1 MFESLAAAP
10 PDSILGLGEAFQKDS
25 RANKINL
32 TIGVYQDD
40 QGRTC
45 ILDTVKRAEAR
56 LLTLETTKGYLGIEG
71 LKEFTRLA
79 AELSLGDLCPLERVA
94 SVQTPG
100 GTGALRVAADFL
112 ATQSPNMRI
121 WFSNPTWPNHLGIFQ
136 QAGLESKIYPY
147 LSADKTSLD
156 MAGMMDTIEREARPG
171 DGIVLHACCHNPTGI
186 DPTLEQWQEIAELTA
201 QRGMLPILDFA
212 YQGFGDGTKQDQVGL
227 KQMSAQH
234 GEYFVCSSYSKNF
247 GLYSE
252 RVGALLGVC
261 ANRDHADKLL
271 SQLKLA
277 VRVNY
282 SNPPRHGGAI
292 VATILSDT
300 GLRQDWLSEV
310 DAMRARI
317 HAMRQSFVSGM
328 KASGCETDFSF
339 LLNQKG
345 MFSYSGLTPMQVD
358 WLRSQKGIFLVGTG
372 RMNVAGLTSSN
383 LPTLCSAIAEA
394 ISNSAVIPSP
404 KA

>member
-10 PDSILGLGEAFQKDS
+10 PDPILGLGEAFQKEP
-25 RANKINL
+25 RTGKINL

-40 QGRTC
+40 HGRTC
-45 ILDTVKRAEAR
+45 ILDTVKKAEAR
-56 LLTLETTKGYLGIEG
+56 LLSSETTKGYLGIDG

-79 AELSLGDLCPLERVA
+79 AELSLGNELSLERVA

-112 ATQSPNMRI
+112 ASQWPNMRI

-147 LSADKTSLD
+147 LSSDKTSLD
-156 MAGMMDTIEREARPG
+156 MTGLMDTIEREARPG
-171 DGIVLHACCHNPTGI
+171 DAIVLHACCHNPTGI
-186 DPTLEQWQEIAELTA
+186 DPSAEQWQDIAELTA

-212 YQGFGDGTKQDQVGL
+212 YQGFGDGPSQDQVGL
-227 KQMSAQH
+227 NQVAAQH
-234 GEYFVCSSYSKNF
+234 SEYFVCSSFSKNF

-261 ANRDHADKLL
+261 ASRDNAEKLL

-282 SNPPRHGGAI
+282 SNPPRHGAAV
-292 VATILSDT
+292 VATILGDAE
-300 GLRQDWLSEV
+300 LKKDWLAEV
-310 DAMRARI
+310 ESMRARI
-317 HAMRQSFVSGM
+317 HTMRKSFVSGM
-328 KASGCETDFSF
+328 QAVGCETDFSF

-358 WLRSQKGIFLVGTG
+358 WLRSQKGIYLVGTG
-372 RMNVAGLTSSN
+372 RMNVAGLTSGN

-394 ISNSAVIPSP
+394 IANSATTSSP

>member
-10 PDSILGLGEAFQKDS
+10 PDPILGLGEAFQKEP
-25 RANKINL
+25 RTGKINL

-40 QGRTC
+40 HGRTC
-45 ILDTVKRAEAR
+45 ILDTVKKAEAR
-56 LLTLETTKGYLGIEG
+56 LLSSETTKGYLGIDG

-79 AELSLGDLCPLERVA
+79 AELSLGNELSLERVA

-112 ATQSPNMRI
+112 ASQWPNMRI

-147 LSADKTSLD
+147 LSSDKTSLD
-156 MAGMMDTIEREARPG
+156 MTGLMDTIEREARPG
-171 DGIVLHACCHNPTGI
+171 DAIVLHACCHNPTGI
-186 DPTLEQWQEIAELTA
+186 DPSSEQWQDIAELTA

-212 YQGFGDGTKQDQVGL
+212 YQGFGDGPSQDQVGL
-227 KQMSAQH
+227 NQVAAQH
-234 GEYFVCSSYSKNF
+234 SEYFVCSSFSKNF

-261 ANRDHADKLL
+261 ASRDNAEKLL

-282 SNPPRHGGAI
+282 SNPPRHGAAV
-292 VATILSDT
+292 VATILGDAE
-300 GLRQDWLSEV
+300 LKKDWLAEV
-310 DAMRARI
+310 ESMRARI
-317 HAMRQSFVSGM
+317 HTMRKSFVSGM
-328 KASGCETDFSF
+328 QAVGCETDFSF

-358 WLRSQKGIFLVGTG
+358 WLRSQKGIYLVGTG
-372 RMNVAGLTSSN
+372 RMNVAGLTSGN

-394 ISNSAVIPSP
+394 IANSATTSSP
-404 KA
+404 RA

>member
-1 MFESLAAAP
+1 MFESLSAAP
-10 PDSILGLGEAFQKDS
+10 PDPILGLGEAFQKDP
-25 RANKINL
+25 RTGKINL

-40 QGRTC
+40 SGRTC
-45 ILDTVKRAEAR
+45 ILDTVKKAEAR
-56 LLTLETTKGYLGIEG
+56 LLASETTKGYLGIDG
-71 LKEFTRLA
+71 LKDFTRLVT
-79 AELSLGDLCPLERVA
+79 ELSLGDLCPADRVA

-112 ATQSPNMRI
+112 AVQSPAMRV

-147 LSADKTSLD
+147 LSSDKTSLD
-156 MAGMMDTIEREARPG
+156 MQGLLDTLERDARPG

-186 DPTLEQWQEIAELTA
+186 DPTVQQWQEIAELTA

-212 YQGFGDGTKQDQVGL
+212 YQGFGDGPDQDQVGL
-227 KQMSAQH
+227 RQIAARH

-261 ANRDHADKLL
+261 VARDHAEKLL

-282 SNPPRHGGAI
+282 SNPPRHGASV

-300 GLRQDWLSEV
+300 ALRQEWQAEV
-310 DAMRARI
+310 DGMRNRI
-317 HAMRQSFVSGM
+317 HSMRQRFVDGM
-328 KASGCETDFSF
+328 RSAGCETDFSF

-358 WLRSQKGIFLVGTG
+358 WLRSQKAIYLVGTG
-372 RMNVAGLTSSN
+372 RMNVAGLTSGN
-383 LPTLCSAIAEA
+383 LATLCTAVAEA
-394 ISNSAVIPSP
+394 IAQTQVSSTA
-404 KA
+404 KG